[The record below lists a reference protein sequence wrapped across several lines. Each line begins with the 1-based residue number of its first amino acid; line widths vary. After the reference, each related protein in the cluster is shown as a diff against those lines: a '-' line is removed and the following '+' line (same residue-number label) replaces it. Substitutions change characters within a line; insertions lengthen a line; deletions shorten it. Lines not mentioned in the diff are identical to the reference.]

1 MTPTTKTLSVLFV
14 AIANCLFAGCGGG
27 GSSVRAVPAS
37 APPDPPPPPPSSA
50 PAEPCPAPVT
60 ADCVADVPSST
71 GDQDMTGGRSSD
83 HALIKRGD
91 GQLTLAS
98 HSSND
103 DFPPTVDFRFGAGTT
118 IEDGRLR
125 VWSNATLHSNVV
137 VQATGAL
144 QSFGTTTG
152 NLDNHGYTLMW
163 DKVVGDVANDGVLE
177 PGSSIYGDAVP
188 ARVEGNLRQTPNG
201 TLIAVIGVD
210 ASLGD
215 LTGGFLTVTGRA
227 DIDGTLQLVH
237 YGDWMG
243 PYPLP
248 AAPLSLQVL
257 HADGGVFGQF
267 AQWTSPGL
275 FITGAPRYLP
285 NDVYFD
291 ITTISAA
298 QAMAAGAVKVDPLTL
313 VSAAHFDA
321 ALGNAGTWARTPD
334 VSLTATQR
342 QFLASV
348 GAIQHLQDYEKAIRT
363 FDSLSGS
370 GYAAATDALLRQAS
384 LPNADLMARMDSLH
398 PESRLGA
405 WSGQSP
411 MLASGSGAFND
422 QRAGFDQWLG
432 ERTLFGSSFAWSDGS
447 LRFDRSG
454 GVARDQ
460 SPQWDVYMQRLGRD
474 DTYLF
479 GDIGYSRHEL
489 RADRQI
495 DLGIGQRPVRARQDL
510 DLLRSYFEAGRNFHI
525 GGGRLTL
532 FGAVSHVMLH
542 GAGFIEQGA
551 TGFELA
557 VQPSTYQRASTTAGL
572 RIGQD
577 WHTNSGRWMSVNLA
591 AGYLQT
597 LRARDDAQAAF
608 TGTPDVRFALD
619 GMQQGRNTGWLHL
632 NLGTGNEHWNWLLSY
647 DRQASDEALS
657 LGTKFSF

>member
-1 MTPTTKTLSVLFV
+1 MTTTTKTLSILFV
-14 AIANCLFAGCGGG
+14 AIANGLLAGCGGG
-27 GSSVRAVPAS
+27 GSSVRAVPES
-37 APPDPPPPPPSSA
+37 APPDPPPPPSSA
-50 PAEPCPAPVT
+50 PAEPCPPPVT
-60 ADCVADVPSST
+60 GDCVADVPSSA
-71 GDQDMTGGRSSD
+71 GNQDMTGGRSSD

-103 DFPPTVDFRFGAGTT
+103 DLPPTVDFRFGGGTT
-118 IEDGRLR
+118 IENGALR
-125 VWSNATLHSNVV
+125 VWSNATLHSDVV
-137 VQATGAL
+137 VQTAGTL
-144 QSFGTTTG
+144 QSFGTITG
-152 NLDNHGYTLMW
+152 SLDNHGYTLMW

-177 PGSSIYGDAVP
+177 PGSSIYGDVVP

-201 TLIAVIGVD
+201 TLIAVIGVG
-210 ASLGD
+210 ASLGA

-227 DIDGTLQLVH
+227 DIDGTLRLVQ
-237 YGDWMG
+237 YADDFG

-248 AAPLSLQVL
+248 GAPLSLQVL

-275 FITGAPRYLP
+275 FVTGAPRYLA

-291 ITTISAA
+291 ITAISAA
-298 QAMAAGAVKVDPLTL
+298 TTMAAAKADALT
-313 VSAAHFDA
+313 VRSAAHFDA
-321 ALGNAGTWARTPD
+321 ALDNAGKWANRPD
-334 VSLTATQR
+334 ASFSATQR

-348 GAIQHLQDYEKAIRT
+348 GAVQHLQDYGQATRT
-363 FDSLSGS
+363 LDSLSGQ
-370 GYAAATDALLRQAS
+370 GYAAATDTLLRQAS

-398 PESRLGA
+398 PGSRLGA
-405 WSGQSP
+405 WSGQSTL
-411 MLASGSGAFND
+411 LASGAGAFND
-422 QRAGFDQWLG
+422 QRAGFDQWLDD
-432 ERTLFGSSFAWSDGS
+432 RTLFGSSFAWSDGS

-460 SPQWDVYMQRLGRD
+460 SPQWDVYVQRLGRD

-495 DLGIGQRPVRARQDL
+495 DLGIGQRSVRARQDL

-557 VQPSTYQRASTTAGL
+557 VQPSTYQRASATAGL

-577 WHTNSGRWMSVNLA
+577 WHTNSGRWTSVNLA

-632 NLGTGNEHWNWLLSY
+632 NLGTGNEHWTWLLSY

-657 LGTKFSF
+657 LGAKLGF

>member
-14 AIANCLFAGCGGG
+14 AITNCLFAGCGGG
-27 GSSVRAVPAS
+27 GSNVRAVPES
-37 APPDPPPPPPSSA
+37 APPDPPPPPPPSSA
-50 PAEPCPAPVT
+50 PAEPCPSPVT
-60 ADCVADVPSST
+60 GDCTVTPGGGLT
-71 GDQDMTGGRSSD
+71 WPEGTNMTGGRQSD
-83 HALIKRGD
+83 HALTINGGGILHLKD
-91 GQLTLAS
+91 GNRFTGGTSILDGATLVVWDSLTSDIHIASPSSAWGTEGPELWLAGTVNGS
-98 HSSND
+98 VSND
-103 DFPPTVDFRFGAGTT
+103 GIVSLRHTCGTPVYQCVEEHHPAINGDFTQSSS
-118 IEDGRLR
+118 GRLE
-125 VWSNATLHSNVV
+125 VVPGWGFQITGKATLDGELRFINS
-137 VQATGAL
+137 GAL
-144 QSFGTTTG
+144 
-152 NLDNHGYTLMW
+152 NY
-163 DKVVGDVANDGVLE
+163 VL
-177 PGSSIYGDAVP
+177 PSAPASI
-188 ARVEGNLRQTPNG
+188 L
-201 TLIAVIGVD
+201 
-210 ASLGD
+210 
-215 LTGGFLTVTGRA
+215 
-227 DIDGTLQLVH
+227 
-237 YGDWMG
+237 
-243 PYPLP
+243 
-248 AAPLSLQVL
+248 VL
-257 HADGGVFGQF
+257 HADDGVTGQF
-267 AQWTSPGL
+267 AEWKSYEL
-275 FITGAPRYLP
+275 FLTGNLRYLP
-285 NDVYFD
+285 NDIYFD
-291 ITTISAA
+291 ATSVSVAASMARAGADPMTLRSAA
-298 QAMAAGAVKVDPLTL
+298 N
-313 VSAAHFDA
+313 FDA
-321 ALGNAGTWARTPD
+321 ALDNADNWANGSGA
-334 VSLTATQR
+334 SLTTTQR

-363 FDSLSGS
+363 FDSLSGQ

-398 PESRLGA
+398 TGSRLGA
-405 WSGQSP
+405 WSGQST

-454 GVARDQ
+454 GLARDR
-460 SPQWDVYMQRLGRD
+460 SPQWDVYVQRLGRD

-479 GDIGYSRHEL
+479 GDLGYSRHEL

-557 VQPSTYQRASTTAGL
+557 VQPSTYQRASATAGL
-572 RIGQD
+572 RIGQN
-577 WHTNSGRWMSVNLA
+577 WHTHSGRWTSLNLA

-597 LRARDDAQAAF
+597 LHAHDDAQAAF

-647 DRQASDEALS
+647 DRRASDEALS
-657 LGTKFSF
+657 LGTKLSF